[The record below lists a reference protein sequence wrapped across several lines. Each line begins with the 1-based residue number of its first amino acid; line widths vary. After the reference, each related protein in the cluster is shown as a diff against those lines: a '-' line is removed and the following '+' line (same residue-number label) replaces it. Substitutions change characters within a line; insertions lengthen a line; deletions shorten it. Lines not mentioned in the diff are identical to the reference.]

1 MKTAITA
8 TAATVTTIGA
18 YLLSPAL
25 GAMAV
30 LVSPIAGGVVGARVS
45 KGQGLKARIGK
56 TAAGS
61 AIGFAMTFGGLG
73 LTQAMTG
80 DLQQQ
85 MAATARLEAVK
96 QEQKAAE
103 QKAAAEA
110 EKAAADAEEKARAK
124 ESAEELAFR
133 QRQLSMQG
141 VVDRQLDKC
150 DRDWLP
156 STCAKMRADYA
167 AMGYEVN

>member
-8 TAATVTTIGA
+8 TAATVTTFGA

-30 LVSPIAGGVVGARVS
+30 LASPIAGGVVGARVS

-73 LTQAMTG
+73 LAQAMTG
-80 DLQQQ
+80 DLQQAQ
-85 MAATARLEAVK
+85 QFAAAHSDTIRQVKEAAD
-96 QEQKAAE
+96 QKAAE
-103 QKAAAEA
+103 AAAEKAAAEA
-110 EKAAADAEEKARAK
+110 EAAAK
-124 ESAEELAFR
+124 ESTEAVAFR

-156 STCAKMRADYA
+156 STCAKMRAEYA